1 MVHRAVFYNISHNV
15 IPRSGGFVTRKA
27 TIAAL
32 AVLAMAAG
40 AMLPRIFETAPP
52 AAAQAQKGG
61 GGAQT
66 VPVTAGIV
74 VEKDV
79 PVVLEAIGTVTP
91 SNMVTI
97 KSRVDGQIVASDFKE
112 GQNVKAGTVLFQI
125 DPRPFEA
132 ALAQA
137 EATKQK
143 DEASLASAQS
153 DLARAAQL
161 TTQGY
166 KSQQGYDQAKALV
179 GQLQASI
186 KSDEA
191 QIETA
196 RLNLS
201 YATIKAPIDGRLG
214 ARLVD
219 AGNMVRATDTTGLVV
234 ITQLQPIT
242 VLFTIPEDSIR
253 PVMEKMKGG
262 DKLTVEAYDRAQKIR
277 LASGTLVTIDN
288 QIDVT
293 TGTVR
298 LKAVFSNEDRMLFP
312 NQFVNARL
320 LLDVKHGAT
329 VIPSVAVQRGS
340 QGAFVYVV
348 KPDQTVAMRPVT
360 VGPAQGDDAG
370 VEGVTVGEL
379 VVVDGADKLR
389 DGAKIELQTAQAAP
403 KRPNKS

>member
-1 MVHRAVFYNISHNV
+1 
-15 IPRSGGFVTRKA
+15 
-27 TIAAL
+27 
-32 AVLAMAAG
+32 
-40 AMLPRIFETAPP
+40 
-52 AAAQAQKGG
+52 
-61 GGAQT
+61 
-66 VPVTAGIV
+66 
-74 VEKDV
+74 V

-97 KSRVDGQIVASDFKE
+97 KSRVDGQIVASEFKE
-112 GQNVKAGTVLFQI
+112 GQNIKAGTLLFQI

-196 RLNLS
+196 KLNLS

-219 AGNMVRATDTTGLVV
+219 AGNMVRASEAAPLVTIAQTRPIDIVFTVPQENQNKVREKQAREPLVV
-234 ITQLQPIT
+234 QAIG
-242 VLFTIPEDSIR
+242 EDGKTLLST
-253 PVMEKMKGG
+253 G
-262 DKLTVEAYDRAQKIR
+262 KLT
-277 LASGTLVTIDN
+277 LIDN
-288 QIDVT
+288 QIDQATATLKLKGSFGNEDERLWPGLFVN
-293 TGTVR
+293 VR
-298 LKAVFSNEDRMLFP
+298 LIVNMRRGVPTVPAQTVQDGP
-312 NQFVNARL
+312 NGSYAYVIKDDN
-320 LLDVKHGAT
+320 T
-329 VIPSVAVQRGS
+329 VERRPVEVAAVQDGIAVITK
-340 QGAFVYVV
+340 GLT
-348 KPDQTVAMRPVT
+348 P
-360 VGPAQGDDAG
+360 
-370 VEGVTVGEL
+370 GEK
-379 VVVDGADKLR
+379 VVVDGQYRLTNGSRVRLTEPKS
-389 DGAKIELQTAQAAP
+389 AAAG
-403 KRPNKS
+403 

>member
-1 MVHRAVFYNISHNV
+1 MVHRAVFYNISHNA

-40 AMLPRIFETAPP
+40 AMLPRTFETAPP

-61 GGAQT
+61 GGSQT

-196 RLNLS
+196 KLNLS

-219 AGNMVRATDTTGLVV
+219 AGNMVRASEAAPLVTIAQTRPIDIVFTVPQENQNKVREKQAQAPLVV
-234 ITQLQPIT
+234 QAIG
-242 VLFTIPEDSIR
+242 EDGKTLLST
-253 PVMEKMKGG
+253 G
-262 DKLTVEAYDRAQKIR
+262 KLT
-277 LASGTLVTIDN
+277 LIDN
-288 QIDVT
+288 QIDQATATLKLKGSFGNEDERLWPGLFVN
-293 TGTVR
+293 VR
-298 LKAVFSNEDRMLFP
+298 LIVNMRRGVPTVPAQTVQDGP
-312 NQFVNARL
+312 NGSYAYVIKDDN
-320 LLDVKHGAT
+320 T
-329 VIPSVAVQRGS
+329 VERRPVEVAAVQDGIAVITK
-340 QGAFVYVV
+340 GLT
-348 KPDQTVAMRPVT
+348 P
-360 VGPAQGDDAG
+360 
-370 VEGVTVGEL
+370 GEK
-379 VVVDGADKLR
+379 VVVDGQYRLTNGSRVRLTEPKSD
-389 DGAKIELQTAQAAP
+389 AAG
-403 KRPNKS
+403 

>member
-1 MVHRAVFYNISHNV
+1 M
-15 IPRSGGFVTRKA
+15 TRKA

-132 ALAQA
+132 ALAQV

-196 RLNLS
+196 KLNLS

-219 AGNMVRATDTTGLVV
+219 AGNMVRASEAAPLVTIAQTRPIDIVFTVPQENQNKVREKQAREPLVV
-234 ITQLQPIT
+234 QAIG
-242 VLFTIPEDSIR
+242 EDGKTLLST
-253 PVMEKMKGG
+253 G
-262 DKLTVEAYDRAQKIR
+262 KLT
-277 LASGTLVTIDN
+277 LIDN
-288 QIDVT
+288 QIDQATATLKLKGSFGNEDERLWPGLFVN
-293 TGTVR
+293 VR
-298 LKAVFSNEDRMLFP
+298 LIVNMRRGVPTVPAQTVQDGP
-312 NQFVNARL
+312 NGSYAYVIKDDN
-320 LLDVKHGAT
+320 T
-329 VIPSVAVQRGS
+329 VERRPVEVAAVQDGIAVITK
-340 QGAFVYVV
+340 GLT
-348 KPDQTVAMRPVT
+348 P
-360 VGPAQGDDAG
+360 
-370 VEGVTVGEL
+370 GEK
-379 VVVDGADKLR
+379 VVVDGQYRLTNGSRVRLTEPKS
-389 DGAKIELQTAQAAP
+389 AAAG
-403 KRPNKS
+403 